1 MKTHEWSPNSRSKAL
16 GLCQGRR
23 HSLHDITNIINI
35 PKSTV
40 YDIKKRDT
48 AASKQ
53 RSGRPKKLTNRD
65 KRHLEIYIRTNK
77 ATRRVLL
84 SYLKSILPEKTHE
97 NTIRKAL
104 NELSY
109 NHRIARRRPFL
120 NTRDRKRR
128 LQFAKKYT
136 A

>member
-35 PKSTV
+35 PKFTV

-53 RSGRPKKLTNRD
+53 RSSRSKKLTDRD
-65 KRHLEIYIRTNK
+65 KRYLEIYIRTNK

-84 SYLKSILPEKTHE
+84 LYLKLILPEKIYK

-104 NELSY
+104 NKLGY
-109 NHRIARRRPFL
+109 NYRIARRRPFL
-120 NTRDRKRR
+120 NTHDKKRR
-128 LQFAKKYT
+128 L
-136 A
+136 